1 MARIAGI
8 EIENEKRVWVAL
20 LGIYGVGET
29 SAKEMCKKTK
39 IDENTKIKDLT
50 EVQLDVIRKYIEE
63 NFVVEGELRQ
73 NIFRDIKRL
82 KDIKSYR
89 GSRHAKRLPV
99 RGQRTKTNS
108 RTVRGN
114 VRNLATSGNK
124 PVAQKT

>member
-8 EIENEKRVWVAL
+8 EIENEKRLWVAL

-29 SAKEMCKKTK
+29 SAREMCKKTK

-73 NIFRDIKRL
+73 NILRDIKRL
-82 KDIKSYR
+82 KDIRCYR
-89 GSRHAKRLPV
+89 GIRHKLGLPV
-99 RGQRTKTNS
+99 RGQRTRHNARTRKGRGRAVGGLKRVLEKT
-108 RTVRGN
+108 
-114 VRNLATSGNK
+114 
-124 PVAQKT
+124 